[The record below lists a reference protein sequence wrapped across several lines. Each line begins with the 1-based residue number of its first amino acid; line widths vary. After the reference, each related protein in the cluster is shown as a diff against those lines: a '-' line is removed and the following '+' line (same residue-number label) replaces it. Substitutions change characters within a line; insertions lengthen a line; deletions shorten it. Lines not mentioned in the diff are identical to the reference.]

1 MCYKDRWFC
10 GCKCCVHWDI
20 CDRAHTDK
28 VKEEAKKE
36 GLLVQ
41 VVDGKPKCYSKLGG
55 IYEHLT
61 N

>member
-1 MCYKDRWFC
+1 MMCYKDRWYC
-10 GCKCCVHWDI
+10 NCKCCVRWDI
-20 CDRAHTDK
+20 CDRAHTEK

-41 VVDGKPKCYSKLGG
+41 VVDGKPKCYSK
-55 IYEHLT
+55 